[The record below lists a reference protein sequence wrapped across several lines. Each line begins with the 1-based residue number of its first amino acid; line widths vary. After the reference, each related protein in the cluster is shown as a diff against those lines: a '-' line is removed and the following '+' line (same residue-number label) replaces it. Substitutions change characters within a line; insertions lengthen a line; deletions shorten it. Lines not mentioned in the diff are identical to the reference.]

1 MTIQIIVLGTNEK
14 ADAVI
19 KQGSLAQMPSLQ
31 DGWRFD
37 FRKQLKTLKHAT
49 AYILVREDS
58 PEVIEGCMIFQLV
71 DKMVPYMAFVE
82 VAPHNK
88 GNEKK
93 HDHVAGCLIAY
104 AFQQSLIRG
113 EGDYK
118 GMLHFVV
125 SEQHKEDEVKLM
137 ALYSSK
143 YNAKRIGDSNVMVI
157 YDEYGELLIERYLTK
172 KGQD

>member
-1 MTIQIIVLGTNEK
+1 MTIQIIVLGTNDR
-14 ADAVI
+14 ADAII
-19 KQGSLAQMPSLQ
+19 KQGSLAQMPALQ

-37 FRKQLKTLKHAT
+37 FRKKLRNLKNAT

-71 DKMVPYMAFVE
+71 EKIMPYMAFVE

-88 GNEKK
+88 GVEKK

-104 AFQQSLIRG
+104 AFKQSLIRG
-113 EGDYK
+113 VGDYK

-125 SEQHKEDEVKLM
+125 SEQQKEDEVKLM
-137 ALYSSK
+137 AVYSSK

-157 YDEYGELLIERYLTK
+157 YDEHGELLIERYLTRDDQK
-172 KGQD
+172 